1 MENAF
6 CLFGHVDVDEVVV
19 ERVEYVD
26 NPFSQTDGSMIFTC
40 VPQILARSGRLIMDD
55 EFSFVGAVHTH
66 PDGVR
71 LSSIDRDTFQM
82 ADPVVE
88 TWGVYNGSRL
98 SMYAD
103 PGSLEGMHVGL
114 RY

>member
-1 MENAF
+1 M
-6 CLFGHVDVDEVVV
+6 FGHVDVDEVVV